1 MKISELIK
9 ELNELLEERGDL
21 PVYSIVDYGWVD
33 GADFIEEDTSRTF
46 RPLAHIELFEA

>member
-9 ELNELLEERGDL
+9 ELNVLLEERGDL
-21 PVYSIVDYGWVD
+21 NVYSSVDYGWVD
-33 GADFIEEDTSRTF
+33 GAEFIEEDASRAF